1 MKTEKQS
8 SYFLRTQSTILN
20 GGNQFNKNINS
31 FREQDIDKKRT
42 PNKKYFSAGN
52 KNKKNK
58 RYISKN
64 NNQKSKQNSRKTY
77 VGIDLQKVSG
87 ASHIY
92 NTNKKSNIN
101 LKKKGDKIPTRKTFN
116 FYQYVTK
123 VNKKEKDEEEEKNI
137 SIKKENKVTNNSN
150 DYSPFRELLS
160 NIKEKNKNNN
170 TIHRNNNKL
179 KEINNYLLSTHS
191 NRTSTNPNK
200 SKNLTNNDNIID
212 KEIFNINNNKD
223 FIPIYNCNTF
233 NKKLKSKNI
242 FLNDDINEDEI
253 KNKKIELINQI
264 KTITKTNPYIIN
276 NNIKNKTEEE
286 KSKNYI
292 KNKINNINNINRC
305 FSLNYNYNN
314 NSVYNPL
321 PYKSFLNSIFEQ
333 NYTEKFV
340 KDFNAFSPRKKN
352 TQFDYAKNKKYFKN
366 KSRGFLDIDDDNEMK
381 LKKMLENIPRHLKEK
396 NKSDVYC
403 INNLNENNNI
413 NNTIKERNKNRKLLH
428 YNYLTEKNNT
438 TKKRKNIFEQ
448 INHVMPPN
456 KFINNK
462 ND

>member
-1 MKTEKQS
+1 MTTEKQS

-20 GGNQFNKNINS
+20 GGNQLNKNINS
-31 FREQDIDKKRT
+31 LRDKDIDKKRSS
-42 PNKKYFSAGN
+42 NKKYFSAR
-52 KNKKNK
+52 NKKNK

-64 NNQKSKQNSRKTY
+64 KNQKSNQNSKKTY

-101 LKKKGDKIPTRKTFN
+101 LKNKKNKIPIRKSFN

-123 VNKKEKDEEEEKNI
+123 VNNKEKDEEEKNI
-137 SIKKENKVTNNSN
+137 SIQKENKVTNNSN
-150 DYSPFRELLS
+150 DYSPFREILS

-170 TIHRNNNKL
+170 PIHRNNNNNL
-179 KEINNYLLSTHS
+179 KEINSYLLNTHS
-191 NRTSTNPNK
+191 NRTNTNPNK
-200 SKNLTNNDNIID
+200 SKNLTNNDNNID
-212 KEIFNINNNKD
+212 KDIFNINNNKD

-233 NKKLKSKNI
+233 NKKQKSKNI
-242 FLNDDINEDEI
+242 YLNADINEDEI
-253 KNKKIELINQI
+253 INKKIELINQI
-264 KTITKTNPYIIN
+264 KTITKTNPYIFN
-276 NNIKNKTEEE
+276 NNIKNNTEEE
-286 KSKNYI
+286 NCKNYI

-305 FSLNYNYNN
+305 YSLNYNYNNN

-333 NYTEKFV
+333 NYTEKYL

-352 TQFDYAKNKKYFKN
+352 TQFDYDKNKKYFRN
-366 KSRGFLDIDDDNEMK
+366 KSKGFLDIDDDNENK

-396 NKSDVYC
+396 NKSDIYC
-403 INNLNENNNI
+403 IENKNI
-413 NNTIKERNKNRKLLH
+413 NNTIKDRNKNRKLLH
-428 YNYLTEKNNT
+428 YNYLTEKNNNN
-438 TKKRKNIFEQ
+438 KNRKNIFEL

-456 KFINNK
+456 KLINNK
-462 ND
+462 NDELN